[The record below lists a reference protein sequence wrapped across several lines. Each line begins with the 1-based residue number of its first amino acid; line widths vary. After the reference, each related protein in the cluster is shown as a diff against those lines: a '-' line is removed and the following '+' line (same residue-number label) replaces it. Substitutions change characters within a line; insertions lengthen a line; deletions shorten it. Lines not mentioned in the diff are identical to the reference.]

1 MIYPIRAGGRA
12 APLSVARRRAAV
24 RQLIHARAYSRWIV
38 AESTTLDSSVAPQ
51 AALYSCSVLI
61 HKSLLP
67 PETMSS
73 KDLLKLI
80 EDSAAAV
87 DVPSTPLQTEI
98 DNPGDSFAHQ
108 KAHEASTKV
117 QEVVALLVRAAEH
130 VKATGDFCFDK
141 AKDALGDCHDDR
153 ALAALAGVAV
163 GYTLHALVAYRGSKR
178 IA

>member
-1 MIYPIRAGGRA
+1 
-12 APLSVARRRAAV
+12 
-24 RQLIHARAYSRWIV
+24 
-38 AESTTLDSSVAPQ
+38 
-51 AALYSCSVLI
+51 
-61 HKSLLP
+61 
-67 PETMSS
+67 MSS

-87 DVPSTPLQTEI
+87 DVPSTPLQTDI
-98 DNPGDSFAHQ
+98 DNPGDSVAHEATRSQ

-117 QEVVALLVRAAEH
+117 QEVVALVARAAEH
-130 VKATGDFCFDK
+130 GKATGEFCFDK
-141 AKDALGDCHDDR
+141 AKDALGDRHGDR